1 MMSEMVVFFFLRGC
15 CEPARLDFEMFMA
28 SFEINVI
35 SRLTDELTNRIND
48 KLTV

>member
-15 CEPARLDFEMFMA
+15 CEPARLDFEIS

-35 SRLTDELTNRIND
+35 SRLTDELTN
-48 KLTV
+48 